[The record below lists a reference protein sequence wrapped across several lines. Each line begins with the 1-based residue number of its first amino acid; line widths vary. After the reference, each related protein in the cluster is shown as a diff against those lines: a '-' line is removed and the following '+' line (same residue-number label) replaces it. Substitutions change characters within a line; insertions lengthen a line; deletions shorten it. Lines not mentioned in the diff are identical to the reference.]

1 MIVYDRV
8 KTLIKYSK
16 TTGTI
21 ILFIGIVIKSL
32 IEVIGVASIT
42 PFVSVMV
49 NPDIV
54 QTNIYLNSVYKY
66 FNFSSITSFL
76 NYLGVF
82 TLVLLLL
89 TNIVSA
95 LVEWMII
102 RFSKVMEYRL
112 STQLMNKYLSNDYV
126 FFLDNSSSKLG
137 KNILAEV
144 QRCIDGVIF
153 PLMVAISRGVSAFFI
168 VALLVFIEPF
178 AAMGM
183 GILFGGSYFLIFI
196 FIRKRLFRLGELSS
210 DSMLRRFKTINEAF
224 LGVKD
229 IKLRGIEDAFISRY
243 AISAKKLAKYNIYQ
257 HVVSIMPRYFL
268 ESLAFGS
275 VVLVMIYLVNQG
287 NSSQNIIPI
296 VALYAV
302 AGYKLMPALQ
312 NIYSSIV
319 TLKFNMPA
327 LKILSDDLNMNL
339 SYNNKL
345 KKSDLQSISFNESF
359 KLKSVSFSYPNSEKY
374 AIKNISINLK
384 PNTTIGIVGSTGS
397 GKTTLIDIILGLL
410 ESNSGHSFVDNI
422 SLNARNINLWQQKI
436 AYMPQ
441 NVFLIDDSVAA
452 NIAFGLSAGEID
464 SEKVENASKIANLHD
479 FVAGLT
485 EGYETIIG
493 EQGVRLS
500 GGERQRI
507 GIARA
512 LYNNPEIIVLDEG
525 TSALDTITEFSV
537 MEAIR
542 KLLHKKTIILV
553 AHRLSTVKDC
563 DIIYLL
569 HKGEIEASGS
579 YEELLLK
586 SDKFKKMTGENL

>member
-1 MIVYDRV
+1 MIMYDRV

-32 IEVIGVASIT
+32 IEVVGVASIT

-168 VALLVFIEPF
+168 VALLVFVEPF
-178 AAMGM
+178 AATGM

-319 TLKFNMPA
+319 TLKFNTPA

-339 SYNNKL
+339 SYNKL

-410 ESNSGHSFVDNI
+410 ESNSGYISVDNL
-422 SLNARNINLWQQKI
+422 SLNSSNIHLWQQKI

-452 NIAFGLSAGEID
+452 NIAFGASAGEINY
-464 SEKVENASKIANLHD
+464 EKVEDASKVANLHD
-479 FVAGLT
+479 FVFGLP

-512 LYNNPEIIVLDEG
+512 LYNNSEVIILDEG
-525 TSALDTITEFSV
+525 TSALDTITEYSV

-542 KLLHKKTIILV
+542 KLLHEKTIILV

-569 HKGEIEASGS
+569 NSGEIEESGS